1 MTVRGTLVDIPTADG
16 TADAYLTHPDDGRPY
31 PGVLLYQD
39 AFGLR
44 PHLKAMADRIAEAGY
59 TVLVPNVYYRS
70 GRAPLVELP
79 ELIDIEQCDEIF
91 AQIGPLLLPATAP
104 DVVVRDAD
112 AYLTW
117 FAGSPLVTDGPIG
130 VTGYCLGAY
139 LALRTAI
146 GHPDRVAA
154 AAGFHGGRL
163 VTDRPDSPHL
173 EVGRVTAELYFGH
186 ADQDES
192 MTPEQ
197 ITRLDEALTAAGV
210 RHRSEVYEGAG
221 HGYTQADTTRY
232 DAVGDAR
239 HWSALFDL
247 LKRNLPA

>member
-1 MTVRGTLVDIPTADG
+1 MTVRGTLVDIPAADG
-16 TADAYLTHPDDGRPY
+16 AADAYLTHPGDGLPH

-59 TVLVPNVYYRS
+59 TVLVPNLYYRS

-79 ELIDIEQCDEIF
+79 EMIDIEQCDEIF
-91 AQIGPLLLPATAP
+91 AELGPLLFAARDPETAA
-104 DVVVRDAD
+104 RDAG
-112 AYLTW
+112 AFLAW
-117 FAGSPLVTDGPIG
+117 FEESPLVQDGPIG

-139 LALRTAI
+139 LALSAAVS
-146 GHPDRVAA
+146 HPDRIAA
-154 AAGFHGGRL
+154 VGGFHGGHL
-163 VTDRPDSPHL
+163 ATDRPGSPHL
-173 EVGRVTAELYFGH
+173 RAERITAELYFGH

-192 MTPEQ
+192 MPPEQ
-197 ITRLDEALTAAGV
+197 IARLDEALTAAGV
-210 RHRSEVYEGAG
+210 RHQAEVYEGAG

-232 DAVGDAR
+232 HAGGDAR

>member
-16 TADAYLTHPDDGRPY
+16 TADAYLTHPDDGRPH

-44 PHLKAMADRIAEAGY
+44 PHLKTMADRIAEAGY
-59 TVLVPNVYYRS
+59 TVLVPNVYYRN

-79 ELIDIEQCDEIF
+79 ELIDIEQCDAIF
-91 AQIGPLLLPATAP
+91 AQVGPLLFAARSPEA
-104 DVVVRDAD
+104 VIRDAD

-117 FAGSPLVTDGPIG
+117 FAGSPLVQDGPIG

-154 AAGFHGGRL
+154 AAGFHGGHL
-163 VTDRPDSPHL
+163 ATDRPDSPHL
-173 EVGRVTAELYFGH
+173 EAGRITAELYFGH

-247 LKRNLPA
+247 LKRTLPA